1 MPKLLKE
8 RQITETYDEGGEDAF
23 MDILAEA
30 IAKSIFEERLKSNG
44 KTPNS
49 TDAETHPD
57 N

>member
-44 KTPNS
+44 KTPSS